1 MCQCANWLLL
11 APRFAR
17 ICDIRCSFSV
27 GGFCFIDFPRQGE
40 DWFFYRNPPLRSE
53 LLLFS
58 FYFFLDEEKALLSK
72 TKR

>member
-1 MCQCANWLLL
+1 MTVMIVNVLMIMCQCANVPMCQCANWLLL

-40 DWFFYRNPPLRSE
+40 DRLFD
-53 LLLFS
+53 LLTW
-58 FYFFLDEEKALLSK
+58 Y
-72 TKR
+72 